1 MAITSSDLLNSKI
14 DLSDVLSWRIA
25 QSPKFIQFFSAPIAG
40 DAGNAD
46 DGGQTVVAKS
56 TEHLWLEGVETPK
69 TKAFQSF
76 DYDDSNETAT
86 FAVASSTGW
95 AVGDLFHILGD
106 TRVLQITNVT
116 ASTIVAKSV
125 GDNGSAVELED
136 APSAGTLI
144 FDSEQYSAIAGRRIF
159 SVGLQARFS

>member
-1 MAITSSDLLNSKI
+1 MSISTNDLLNARV
-14 DLSDVLSWRIA
+14 DLSDVLSWRVA
-25 QSPKFIQFFSAPIAG
+25 QTPRFIRLF
-40 DAGNAD
+40 NAS
-46 DGGQTVVAKS
+46 GAARVATN
-56 TEHLWLEGVETPK
+56 TEHLWLEGVDAPK
-69 TKAFQSF
+69 TKPFQSF

-86 FAVASSTGW
+86 FAVASAVGW
-95 AVGDLFHILGD
+95 QVGDLFHILGD

-116 ASTIVAKSV
+116 TSAIVAKSV
-125 GDNGSAVELED
+125 GDNGSAIELED